1 MLWRHGDVLI
11 ARVEAL
17 PKGARPLPT
26 AVLAHGEVTGHS
38 HRVERA
44 ETAQVFQ
51 SGQFLYLSVT
61 AEMAALVHEE
71 HHRIE
76 LPRGVYKVWQQREY
90 TPRGIVR
97 VSD

>member
-1 MLWRHGDVLI
+1 MPSE
-11 ARVEAL
+11 ARA
-17 PKGARPLPT
+17 LPT
-26 AVLAHGEVTGHS
+26 ATLAHGEVTGHS
-38 HRVERA
+38 HRVERP
-44 ETAQVFQ
+44 ETAQVWR

-71 HHRIE
+71 HKRIE

-90 TPRGIVR
+90 TPRAIVR